1 MPLRGRDL
9 RLGAE
14 IYMGDVTKLQPRR
27 GQETR
32 ATQLARAGEIVR
44 PTRIARP
51 DTPRKAMTEAA
62 RLYRDAR
69 LGLIPTDEA
78 SRLSYVLKTTSDL
91 VERATVEPRIAALE
105 ARIASLTDI
114 LSRR

>member
-1 MPLRGRDL
+1 M
-9 RLGAE
+9 
-14 IYMGDVTKLQPRR
+14 
-27 GQETR
+27 QE
-32 ATQLARAGEIVR
+32 AS
-44 PTRIARP
+44 
-51 DTPRKAMTEAA
+51 

-78 SRLSYVLKTTSDL
+78 SRLSYVLKMTSDL
-91 VERATVEPRIAALE
+91 VERADVEPRIAALE